1 MGVRLPRDDL
11 QLTAMSNQAAPP
23 FAIGARANTKAKKS
37 FTPKIDF
44 FQTNTCAR
52 TEFIITFLT
61 YFRKKRKNW
70 LSIISL
76 SDLYLNYNG
85 CVCVYTYMSPCVV
98 GVYALPSLTLRMLV
112 CPYNLML

>member
-61 YFRKKRKNW
+61 
-70 LSIISL
+70 
-76 SDLYLNYNG
+76 
-85 CVCVYTYMSPCVV
+85 
-98 GVYALPSLTLRMLV
+98 
-112 CPYNLML
+112 